1 MIELNYCVY
10 KNSKARQEQHPY
22 SAIQSDIHYIGSVDL
37 EQTLSNPAEVI
48 QNWINREVKIY
59 NNKRTEAE
67 KKQFEYVIAEVTEV
81 ELIKTDSDLVD
92 MGIELELGEE
102 E

>member
-1 MIELNYCVY
+1 MPYLKTQKLG
-10 KNSKARQEQHPY
+10 KNN
-22 SAIQSDIHYIGSVDL
+22 IQSEIHYIDTVEL

-67 KKQFEYVIAEVTEV
+67 KKQFEFVIAEVEEV
-81 ELIKTDSDLVD
+81 VLATS
-92 MGIELELGEE
+92 EE

>member
-1 MIELNYCVY
+1 MIKLNYCVF

-22 SAIQSDIHYIGSVDL
+22 SPIQSDIYYIDTVEL

-59 NNKRTEAE
+59 NDKRTEAE
-67 KKQFEYVIAEVTEV
+67 KKQFEFVIAEVTEV
-81 ELIKTDSDLVD
+81 VLATS
-92 MGIELELGEE
+92 EE

>member
-1 MIELNYCVY
+1 MVKLNYCVY

-22 SAIQSDIHYIGSVDL
+22 SAIQSDIHYIGSVEL
-37 EQTLSNPAEVI
+37 EQTLSNSAEVI

-67 KKQFEYVIAEVTEV
+67 KKQFEFVIAEVTEV
-81 ELIKTDSDLVD
+81 VLATS
-92 MGIELELGEE
+92 EE
-102 E
+102 Q